1 MDATTNLAA
10 QPQLPGPDQ
19 LPEELRG
26 PTPRPRPAFV
36 RQSPLAAKQLN
47 IFLGCMVAGGMC
59 LVLSPLPFVKTM
71 ALYLLPLEY
80 LTWIGLGLCAIG
92 ALIYVSGAELKRA
105 CKYLEEGEAAFGRV
119 QALVK
124 KPTLLVHGQPSTYAL
139 FAAVEVRHPETGETC
154 LREVKSRDFSASKK
168 DRVSTRFRVGDA
180 VPVVWLPHK
189 FDKTVQIYD
198 FLDVSPEA
206 TLQWDTPKASP
217 LWQTIALTAFLVAF
231 MFALFWNVYAIG
243 RFEPLDFEFM
253 QGLPVF
259 ALGGVI
265 SAAAVVACYV
275 FAIRK
280 RREVAA
286 QNQQAIAAGEAV
298 ELQINRKPVR
308 GALFAII
315 LVLGAAGLGGAT
327 VLCWAMTANALLD
340 KSPAQP
346 VVVGITEMIE
356 ETTDFIYREYKM
368 KYRRAQDKSDHTLL
382 TTPDHINQFL
392 QLRIGIAQV
401 RQGRFGWPWVETID
415 PIPGNPIPVPLQK

>member
-1 MDATTNLAA
+1 MDATTQAA
-10 QPQLPGPDQ
+10 PLPPLPGTDQ
-19 LPEELRG
+19 LPEEFRG

-59 LVLSPLPFVKTM
+59 LVLSPLPFVQTM
-71 ALYLLPLEY
+71 SLYLLPLQY

-119 QALVK
+119 KALVK

-139 FAAVEVRHPETGETC
+139 FAAIEVRHPETGETC

-206 TLQWDTPKASP
+206 SLQWDTPKSSP
-217 LWQTIALTAFLVAF
+217 FWQTIAITAFGVAF

-243 RFEPLDFEFM
+243 RFQPLDFEFM

-259 ALGGVI
+259 AIGSLI
-265 SAAAVVACYV
+265 SAAAAVACYI
-275 FAIRK
+275 FAVRK

-286 QNQQAIAAGEAV
+286 RNQEAITTGQAL
-298 ELQINRKPVR
+298 ELQLERKPVR
-308 GALFAII
+308 GTLFAVVI
-315 LVLGAAGLGGAT
+315 LLGAAGLGGAT

-340 KSPAQP
+340 NSPPQP
-346 VVVGITEMIE
+346 TIVRITDMIQ

-368 KYRRAQDKSDHTLL
+368 KYRRAEDKSDHTLL
-382 TTPDHINQFL
+382 TTPDHMNQF
-392 QLRIGIAQV
+392 QAPIGIAHV

-415 PIPGNPIPVPLQK
+415 PVPLNQK